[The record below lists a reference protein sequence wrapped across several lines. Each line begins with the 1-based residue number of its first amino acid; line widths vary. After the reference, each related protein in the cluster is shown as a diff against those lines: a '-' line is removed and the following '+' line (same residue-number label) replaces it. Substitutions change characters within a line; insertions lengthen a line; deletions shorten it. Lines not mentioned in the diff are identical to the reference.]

1 MHFTFEQ
8 YVQSADYIRSRI
20 GSFQP
25 EVLMIL
31 GSGLGF
37 LADELT

>member
-1 MHFTFEQ
+1 MHRYRE
-8 YVQSADYIRSRI
+8 SAEYIKQMI
-20 GSFQP
+20 GDRQP

-37 LADELT
+37 MADEV